1 MAGSIEISI
10 IGLSPDMD
18 KEKDG
23 LVFLAM
29 ISNQSKRPTIQK
41 WSLWGKMVP
50 FLQKG
55 QVRNHILLLLQSNTV

>member
-1 MAGSIEISI
+1 MAWNIEISI

-18 KEKDG
+18 KQKDR

-41 WSLWGKMVP
+41 CSLWGKMVP

-55 QVRNHILLLLQSNTV
+55 PVRNRILLLLQSNPV